1 MRGVLGAEP
10 NNAGY
15 RGTSQAT
22 GGTSYRSRNSHV
34 HTLRGADKLK
44 AASSVKEGAAVARVP
59 VLLSW
64 RAGLGPEHATVAQPL
79 KLWPEEVLC
88 TGELS

>member
-1 MRGVLGAEP
+1 MQSP
-10 NNAGY
+10 
-15 RGTSQAT
+15 TTQAT
-22 GGTSYRSRNSHV
+22 GGKPYSSRNFHV

-44 AASSVKEGAAVARVP
+44 AAASVEECTAVAGVP

>member
-1 MRGVLGAEP
+1 M
-10 NNAGY
+10 
-15 RGTSQAT
+15 
-22 GGTSYRSRNSHV
+22 

-44 AASSVKEGAAVARVP
+44 AADSVEEGAAVAGVP

-88 TGELS
+88 TVELL